1 MEILFMVSSSTGL
14 LGEAAIL
21 NIVFDRFSGK
31 LKLCVTLQT
40 LYVPDVL
47 FDLRLT

>member
-1 MEILFMVSSSTGL
+1 MVSSSTGL
-14 LGEAAIL
+14 LVEAAIL
-21 NIVFDRFSGK
+21 NIIFDRFSGK

-40 LYVPDVL
+40 LYIPDVL